1 MVRPFVRFALVAGFV
16 GVAVAAL
23 ATSLTQR
30 QSPLDVQ
37 AQTDLR
43 PTLVQALEAPRLVP
57 ETKAQVQLSFA
68 PVVKRTSPA
77 VVNVYGVR
85 VEKQR
90 QNPYMDDP
98 FFRRFFGN
106 EGFGVPQERV
116 QRSLGSGVVVDANGL
131 IVTNHHVIAGMTEVK
146 VAFAD
151 RREYEAEIVLRD
163 PRTDLAVIKLKNAPM
178 LTTVEL
184 GDAEA
189 LQVGDIVLAIG
200 NPFGVGQTVTQGIVS
215 ALARTHVGVSDF
227 QSFIQTDA
235 AINPGNSGGALV
247 DMAGRLVGINT
258 AIFSKT
264 GASHGIGFAIPSSM
278 VKVVVESAR
287 RGSNLVRRPWFGATL
302 QVITPEVA
310 ETLNLD
316 RPAGALVAALVD
328 KGPAADAGLR
338 RGDVIVAVDGLT
350 VDDPDT
356 FGYRFAT
363 LALTG
368 TANVTLLR
376 GGKRQ
381 SIPVKL
387 MAAPETTPRDPVT
400 LKGRSPFAGAVAVNN
415 SPAVGDELSID
426 GLLKG
431 VVLAEVAE
439 DSTAGQV
446 GLRKGD
452 VVIAVNGTAV
462 DTSRTLDK
470 ITSARSRYWEI
481 TLNRGGRTFT
491 SVFGG

>member
-1 MVRPFVRFALVAGFV
+1 MVRPVIRLGLVAGFV
-16 GVAVAAL
+16 GVALAAVATAL
-23 ATSLTQR
+23 VPKSGLDQQSGAGVQPTQ
-30 QSPLDVQ
+30 
-37 AQTDLR
+37 A
-43 PTLVQALEAPRLVP
+43 QALEALPRLVP
-57 ETKAQVQLSFA
+57 DNKAQVQLSFA
-68 PVVKRTSPA
+68 PVVQRTSPA

-85 VEKQR
+85 VEKRQ

-116 QRSLGSGVVVDANGL
+116 QRSLGSGVVVDKSGL

-151 RREYEAEIVLRD
+151 RREFEADIVLRD
-163 PRTDLAVIKLKNAPM
+163 PRTDLAVIKLKNAPALM
-178 LTTVEL
+178 PVEL

-247 DMAGRLVGINT
+247 DMSGRLVGINT

-278 VKVVVESAR
+278 VKVVLESAR
-287 RGSNLVRRPWFGATL
+287 NGGGVVRRPWFGATL
-302 QVITPEVA
+302 QVVTPDVA

-328 KGPAADAGLR
+328 KGPAAAADLR
-338 RGDVIVAVDGLT
+338 RGDLILAVDGLS
-350 VDDPDT
+350 VDDPDG

-363 LALTG
+363 RALTG
-368 TANVTLLR
+368 TAALTVLR
-376 GGKRQ
+376 AGKRQ
-381 SIPVKL
+381 TILVKL
-387 MAAPETTPRDPVT
+387 MSAPETTPRDPVT

-431 VVLAEVAE
+431 VVLADVPE

-452 VVIAVNGTAV
+452 IVMVVNGTVV
-462 DTSRTLDK
+462 DTSRDLDK
-470 ITSARSRYWEI
+470 VTSVRARFWEI
-481 TLNRGGRTFT
+481 RLNRGGQILT
-491 SVFGG
+491 SIFGG